1 MFLVIRGL
9 VTAPYYLLDKPRWL
23 TWVGWVLVIFMLTV
37 AWQTGSLSRRLWLI
51 REMRREGLMSD

>member
-1 MFLVIRGL
+1 MFLVVRGL

-37 AWQTGSLSRRLWLI
+37 AWQAGSLSRRLWLI